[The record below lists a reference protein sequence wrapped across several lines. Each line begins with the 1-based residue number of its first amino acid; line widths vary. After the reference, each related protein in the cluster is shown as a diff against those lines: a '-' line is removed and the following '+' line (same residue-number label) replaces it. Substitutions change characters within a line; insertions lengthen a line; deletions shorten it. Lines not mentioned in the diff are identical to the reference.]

1 MPGQRRPTNSK
12 MRDLACE
19 AVWGKG
25 RGLEAVA
32 GTGTFA
38 AAFIRAELIPLGRS
52 PRKLMI
58 DDTRGDIERISSEIT
73 SESLRIRVLSL
84 LCSARP
90 E

>member
-38 AAFIRAELIPLGRS
+38 ADFIRGELIPLGRS
-52 PRKLMI
+52 PR
-58 DDTRGDIERISSEIT
+58 
-73 SESLRIRVLSL
+73 
-84 LCSARP
+84 
-90 E
+90 